1 VLANLFLHYAFDAW
15 MARTFPAIPFERYA
29 DDAVVHC
36 VSERQAQYVCRAIG
50 SRMVEVGLWLH
61 PDKTKVV
68 YCKDGNRRGS
78 YEHTSFTFLGFTFR
92 ARAARDRKGN
102 VFTSF
107 LPAISKDALKRL
119 SRTVRGWRLHRRT
132 EMSPADIAKM
142 INPVVRGWMRYYGAF
157 YRSALFTLLARINTY
172 LVRWTRKKYQRL
184 RARKKARAAWERAT
198 AQAPR
203 FFAHWDWVTYPL
215 MIKMARAE

>member
-1 VLANLFLHYAFDAW
+1 
-15 MARTFPAIPFERYA
+15 
-29 DDAVVHC
+29 
-36 VSERQAQYVCRAIG
+36 
-50 SRMVEVGLWLH
+50 MVEVGLRLH

-78 YEHTSFTFLGFTFR
+78 YAHTSFTFLGFTFR

-132 EMSPADIAKM
+132 ELSAADIAKM

-203 FFAHWDWVTYPL
+203 FFAHWEWVTHPL

>member
-1 VLANLFLHYAFDAW
+1 
-15 MARTFPAIPFERYA
+15 
-29 DDAVVHC
+29 
-36 VSERQAQYVCRAIG
+36 
-50 SRMVEVGLWLH
+50 LH